1 MGRYTLENLVRAL
14 KNPSLFYDETDYIG
28 LKARSLAYRR
38 RNGDGIQVMERD
50 WDNLFILDACRFDV
64 FAEQI
69 DIKGE
74 LDSATGFIHTPA
86 FIEANFVGKEFH
98 DTVYVTSN
106 PHLELL
112 ESKSSFYA
120 IESAMDRWDPNLQT
134 VHPEDVMEVAL
145 EAREKYDQKRIIVHF
160 MQPHLPF
167 IGPSS
172 EELRE
177 RFDFRG
183 WGIKYLN
190 KDIKGIKEKQA
201 AEKGIISAAE
211 FRTCYEENLEICL
224 PYVEELVEQF
234 DGKSVI
240 SADHGEM
247 LGERLFLKKRY
258 GHGFPP
264 NEPLCRVPWFVIESD
279 RRRKIVEDEPIEFE
293 PGDEAELEDQ
303 LEYLGYV

>member
-14 KNPSLFYDETDYIG
+14 KDPSLFYDQTDYIG
-28 LKARSLAYRR
+28 LQARSLAYRR
-38 RNGDGIQVMERD
+38 RYGDGIRVMERD
-50 WDNLFILDACRFDV
+50 WDNLFILDACRYDV
-64 FAEQI
+64 FADQI
-69 DIKGE
+69 DIEGHLE
-74 LDSATGFIHTPA
+74 PATGFIHTPA
-86 FIEANFVGKEFH
+86 FIEANFVGREFH

-120 IESAMDRWDPNLQT
+120 IESAMDRWDSELQT
-134 VHPEDVMEVAL
+134 VHPEDVMEVAQQAY
-145 EAREKYDQKRIIVHF
+145 ETYDQKRIIVHF

-172 EELRE
+172 KELRE

-183 WGIKYLN
+183 WGIKYLD

-201 AEKGIISAAE
+201 AERGLISDAE

-224 PYVEELVEQF
+224 PYVEQLVEQF

-240 SADHGEM
+240 TADHGEM

-264 NEPLCRVPWFVIESD
+264 NEPLCTVPWFVVD
-279 RRRKIVEDEPIEFE
+279 AAQRREIVPGDPVEFE
-293 PGDEAELEDQ
+293 AHDEEELEDQ